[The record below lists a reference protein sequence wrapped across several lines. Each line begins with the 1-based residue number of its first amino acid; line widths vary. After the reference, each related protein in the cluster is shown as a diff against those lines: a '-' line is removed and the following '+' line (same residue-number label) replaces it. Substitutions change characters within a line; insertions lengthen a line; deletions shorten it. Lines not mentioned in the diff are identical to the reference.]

1 MENKKMSLESFR
13 IEKISISQQKMV
25 RGGDD
30 PINPPIGGDTVRSGT
45 NGGNQG

>member
-1 MENKKMSLESFR
+1 MSLESFR

-30 PINPPIGGDTVRSGT
+30 DPINPPIGGDTVRSGT